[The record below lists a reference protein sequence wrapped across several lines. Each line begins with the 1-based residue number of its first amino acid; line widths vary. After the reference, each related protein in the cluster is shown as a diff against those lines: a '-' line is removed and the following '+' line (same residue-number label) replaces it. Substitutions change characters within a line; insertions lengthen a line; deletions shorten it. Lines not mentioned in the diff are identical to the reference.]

1 MYAIE
6 SELDERSSLVD
17 RLRLETVLAIALT
30 ELLLDHWIEPPSPL
44 TQHLSA
50 LLHQVLSMVVEK
62 GGITAKDAYDILAGP
77 GPFASIDI
85 DAFKALLR
93 GMRATDPPLLEQASD
108 GTLMLGPLGERLT
121 DSYEFFAVFNTPE
134 EFRIVTQGQTLG
146 TISIQNAFGPGD
158 YIVFSGR
165 RWRVL
170 DVDDRTRSIQV
181 EAAPAGRV
189 PQFDG
194 KEAGALHDVVVAK
207 MRHVLTEPSLPVYL
221 DKVAVAHLQEARRAF
236 REAGLERLNIAVDDD
251 ELLLFPWKGTKTLD
265 ALRFALRQSDLSV
278 TPASI
283 CLAVPTKDRDELRK
297 TLQTLS
303 GASRIDGAELAQ
315 FDENLERAKYDSY
328 IPRELL
334 RHAAAVDRLDVT
346 DLLEVCRVLSEA
358 LGRLKLS

>member
-1 MYAIE
+1 
-6 SELDERSSLVD
+6 
-17 RLRLETVLAIALT
+17 
-30 ELLLDHWIEPPSPL
+30 
-44 TQHLSA
+44 
-50 LLHQVLSMVVEK
+50 
-62 GGITAKDAYDILAGP
+62 
-77 GPFASIDI
+77 
-85 DAFKALLR
+85 
-93 GMRATDPPLLEQASD
+93 
-108 GTLMLGPLGERLT
+108 LT

-165 RWRVL
+165 RWMVL
-170 DVDDRTRSIQV
+170 DVDDRTSTIQV

-207 MRHVLTEPSLPVYL
+207 MRVVLVGTSIPVYL
-221 DKVAVAHLQEARRAF
+221 DKTAAAYLQEARSTF
-236 REAGLERLNIAVDDD
+236 QEVGLGEVNIAADDD

-265 ALRFALRQSDLSV
+265 ALRFALRQSGLSV
-278 TPASI
+278 TPAAI
-283 CLAVPTKDRDELRK
+283 CLAVPARNRDELEK
-297 TLQTLS
+297 TLQKLS

-334 RHAAAVDRLDVT
+334 RHAAAVDRLDVISIPA
-346 DLLEVCRVLSEA
+346 VCRELSQA
-358 LGRLKLS
+358 LHQIKMQ